1 MNPTY
6 EHHRPYDGCD
16 LYRGDALDVLPL
28 LAQEGITADMVLSD
42 PPYGTTHC
50 RWDAVIDIP
59 GMWNAVQGISR
70 PDTPV
75 LLFCQHPFTSLL
87 GSSNLRRLRYAW
99 VWEKTQ
105 ATGFLNARRMPMKAH
120 EDILVF
126 YDRLPKYHP
135 IKTDG
140 HNIREI
146 WGLILDDVIQ
156 MDAPLLIF
164 DEADKLTE
172 PVFHY
177 FISMYNKLEDK
188 SGIVFLST
196 DYIKKRINLGLRHQ
210 KPGYKEFFS
219 RMGRK
224 YFELE
229 ETTAGDVY
237 SICVANGVQDKKK
250 IEEVIRD
257 AEPCDFDLRRV
268 KKAIHRAKRMGE

>member
-28 LAQEGITADMVLSD
+28 LAEEGITADMVLSD

-105 ATGFLNARRMPMKAH
+105 ATGFLNAGRMPIRRTRTFWSSTTGCRSIIRSRRTGQAQGRDGRTPAEMRCRR
-120 EDILVF
+120 DI
-126 YDRLPKYHP
+126 P
-135 IKTDG
+135 
-140 HNIREI
+140 
-146 WGLILDDVIQ
+146 
-156 MDAPLLIF
+156 
-164 DEADKLTE
+164 EA
-172 PVFHY
+172 
-177 FISMYNKLEDK
+177 
-188 SGIVFLST
+188 
-196 DYIKKRINLGLRHQ
+196 R
-210 KPGYKEFFS
+210 
-219 RMGRK
+219 
-224 YFELE
+224 
-229 ETTAGDVY
+229 
-237 SICVANGVQDKKK
+237 
-250 IEEVIRD
+250 
-257 AEPCDFDLRRV
+257 
-268 KKAIHRAKRMGE
+268 

>member
-28 LAQEGITADMVLSD
+28 LAEEGITADMVLSD

-135 IKTDG
+135 ITTL
-140 HNIREI
+140 RLCPSV
-146 WGLILDDVIQ
+146 LI
-156 MDAPLLIF
+156 
-164 DEADKLTE
+164 
-172 PVFHY
+172 
-177 FISMYNKLEDK
+177 
-188 SGIVFLST
+188 G
-196 DYIKKRINLGLRHQ
+196 
-210 KPGYKEFFS
+210 
-219 RMGRK
+219 
-224 YFELE
+224 
-229 ETTAGDVY
+229 
-237 SICVANGVQDKKK
+237 
-250 IEEVIRD
+250 
-257 AEPCDFDLRRV
+257 
-268 KKAIHRAKRMGE
+268 

>member
-28 LAQEGITADMVLSD
+28 LAEEGITADMVLSD

-140 HNIREI
+140 HKRKVVMAEHQRKCDAGEI
-146 WGLILDDVIQ
+146 YRKHDNFRDYISTERYPRSVLK
-156 MDAPLLIF
+156 F
-164 DEADKLTE
+164 KTDKQRYTGSTT
-172 PVFHY
+172 
-177 FISMYNKLEDK
+177 I
-188 SGIVFLST
+188 SGIT
-196 DYIKKRINLGLRHQ
+196 YPRN
-210 KPGYKEFFS
+210 
-219 RMGRK
+219 
-224 YFELE
+224 
-229 ETTAGDVY
+229 A
-237 SICVANGVQDKKK
+237 
-250 IEEVIRD
+250 IR
-257 AEPCDFDLRRV
+257 AAC
-268 KKAIHRAKRMGE
+268 

>member
-28 LAQEGITADMVLSD
+28 LAEEGITADMVLSD

-120 EDILVF
+120 EDILSF
-126 YDRLPKYHP
+126 TTGCRSIIDQ
-135 IKTDG
+135 DG
-140 HNIREI
+140 RAQAQGRDGRTSAEMRCRRDI
-146 WGLILDDVIQ
+146 
-156 MDAPLLIF
+156 P
-164 DEADKLTE
+164 EA
-172 PVFHY
+172 
-177 FISMYNKLEDK
+177 
-188 SGIVFLST
+188 
-196 DYIKKRINLGLRHQ
+196 R
-210 KPGYKEFFS
+210 
-219 RMGRK
+219 
-224 YFELE
+224 
-229 ETTAGDVY
+229 
-237 SICVANGVQDKKK
+237 
-250 IEEVIRD
+250 
-257 AEPCDFDLRRV
+257 
-268 KKAIHRAKRMGE
+268 

>member
-28 LAQEGITADMVLSD
+28 LAEEGITADMVLSD

-105 ATGFLNARRMPMKAH
+105 ATGFLNA
-120 EDILVF
+120 
-126 YDRLPKYHP
+126 
-135 IKTDG
+135 
-140 HNIREI
+140 
-146 WGLILDDVIQ
+146 
-156 MDAPLLIF
+156 
-164 DEADKLTE
+164 
-172 PVFHY
+172 
-177 FISMYNKLEDK
+177 
-188 SGIVFLST
+188 
-196 DYIKKRINLGLRHQ
+196 
-210 KPGYKEFFS
+210 
-219 RMGRK
+219 
-224 YFELE
+224 
-229 ETTAGDVY
+229 
-237 SICVANGVQDKKK
+237 GVC
-250 IEEVIRD
+250 R
-257 AEPCDFDLRRV
+257 
-268 KKAIHRAKRMGE
+268 

>member
-28 LAQEGITADMVLSD
+28 LAEEGITADMVLSD

-105 ATGFLNARRMPMKAH
+105 ATGFLNAGRMPMKAH

-140 HNIREI
+140 HRRKVVMAEHQRKCDAGEI
-146 WGLILDDVIQ
+146 YRKHDN
-156 MDAPLLIF
+156 F
-164 DEADKLTE
+164 R
-172 PVFHY
+172 
-177 FISMYNKLEDK
+177 
-188 SGIVFLST
+188 
-196 DYIKKRINLGLRHQ
+196 DYISTERYPRSVLKFKTDKQRSCLHATQ
-210 KPGYKEFFS
+210 KPVAL
-219 RMGRK
+219 
-224 YFELE
+224 LE
-229 ETTAGDVY
+229 YLIRTYTDEGTSSSTLRWAAAARPWPAG
-237 SICVANGVQDKKK
+237 
-250 IEEVIRD
+250 IRD
-257 AEPCDFDLRRV
+257 AGSSAWR
-268 KKAIHRAKRMGE
+268 